1 MNTRSQI
8 RGALYDVDIDFDDAS
23 EAWKANKISIGNGQY
38 KYMPVKCSALI
49 KTNSEQQCSRNC
61 ITNSDYCA
69 QHSKTKQKLIN

>member
-8 RGALYDVDIDFDDAS
+8 RAALYDVDIDFDDAS

-38 KYMPVKCSALI
+38 KYMPAKCSALI
-49 KTNSEQQCSRNC
+49 KTNSEKQCSRNC

-69 QHSKTKQKLIN
+69 QHNKTK